1 MRLRPSL
8 LSFRVYDLSSLL
20 YCYSNAALVPV
31 EAPMTVNLIV
41 IIQYEQMGRQIF
53 KPCADDLNLK
63 IKLHVALRTL
73 KDELFTYKQIDI
85 NLRMSPNNER
95 LNIGRLQRLPFSS
108 CFFPKVAHHVDG
120 TDHASPNC

>member
-20 YCYSNAALVPV
+20 YCYSNAALV

-63 IKLHVALRTL
+63 IKLFA
-73 KDELFTYKQIDI
+73 Y
-85 NLRMSPNNER
+85 
-95 LNIGRLQRLPFSS
+95 
-108 CFFPKVAHHVDG
+108 
-120 TDHASPNC
+120 